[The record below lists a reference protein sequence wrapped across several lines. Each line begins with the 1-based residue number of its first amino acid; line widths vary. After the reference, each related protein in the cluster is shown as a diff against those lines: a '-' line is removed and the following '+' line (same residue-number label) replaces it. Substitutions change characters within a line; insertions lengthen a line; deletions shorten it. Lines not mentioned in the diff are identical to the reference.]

1 MRFVDVRCRATIGEV
16 GNAEQSNIN
25 WGKAGRMRW
34 KGKRPTVRGVVMN
47 PVPDHRMVVVRA
59 RRPVDVTRCP
69 LGQARGAITRS
80 ARPPTP
86 RSSVAASPARVEVND
101 MPRS

>member
-1 MRFVDVRCRATIGEV
+1 MQFVDVRCRATIGEV

-47 PVPDHRMVVVRA
+47 PVDHPRMVVVRA
-59 RRPVDVTRCP
+59 RRPVDVTPCP
-69 LGQARGAITRS
+69 PG
-80 ARPPTP
+80 
-86 RSSVAASPARVEVND
+86 ASPRAARAAQGLRLPDHPSPQV
-101 MPRS
+101 RQG